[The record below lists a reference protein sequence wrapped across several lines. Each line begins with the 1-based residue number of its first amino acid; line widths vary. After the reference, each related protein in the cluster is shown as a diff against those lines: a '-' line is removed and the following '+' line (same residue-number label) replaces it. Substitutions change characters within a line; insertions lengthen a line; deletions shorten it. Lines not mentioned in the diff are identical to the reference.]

1 MISIH
6 FSELRKNLKRILK
19 SVEENNETLIIKRK
33 SGKAVVLL
41 SQKEYN
47 SIMETLYLLSSGK
60 NADRLY
66 ESIKQMEMGNTVR
79 GLLELDRP

>member
-19 SVEENNETLIIKRK
+19 SVEENNETLIIKQK
-33 SGKAVVLL
+33 SGKAVVML
-41 SQKEYN
+41 SQQEYN
-47 SIMETLYLLSSGK
+47 SIMETLYLLSSRK

-66 ESIKQMEMGNTVR
+66 ESISQMGMGHTVS
-79 GLLELDRP
+79 GLLKIN